1 MIETDKNYFS
11 ELEQTVSNA
20 IKEDLG
26 SGDVTVELI
35 DHTMKANAQVISRD
49 DATVCGIPLVNEVF
63 FQIDP
68 SLTILWKVKD
78 GDLIEANQLLLTI
91 EGSARSILTGERAAL
106 NFLQTLSATATQT
119 RYYNQLISHTEAQL
133 LDTRKTIPGLRRA
146 QKYAVSCGGGSNH
159 RMGLFDAFLIKE
171 NHIMACGSIA
181 NAVNRAKN
189 LYPDRRIEIEVE
201 NMREFSEAIQA
212 QPHWIMLDNF
222 STEDMTTAVASV
234 SKDISLEAS
243 GGIESE
249 QDLIAIAETGVQY
262 ISVGAL
268 TKHLHAVDLSLRLT
282 E

>member
-1 MIETDKNYFS
+1 
-11 ELEQTVSNA
+11 
-20 IKEDLG
+20 
-26 SGDVTVELI
+26 
-35 DHTMKANAQVISRD
+35 
-49 DATVCGIPLVNEVF
+49 
-63 FQIDP
+63 
-68 SLTILWKVKD
+68 
-78 GDLIEANQLLLTI
+78 
-91 EGSARSILTGERAAL
+91 
-106 NFLQTLSATATQT
+106 
-119 RYYNQLISHTEAQL
+119 
-133 LDTRKTIPGLRRA
+133 
-146 QKYAVSCGGGSNH
+146 
-159 RMGLFDAFLIKE
+159 MGLFDAFLIKE